1 MPKKVQQSPWRTEL
15 NELLRGVAGAFLF
28 GTPFLYTKEVWWKGN
43 FATPPQMM
51 FALGLTYSGLVLINW
66 AAGFRNQRRG
76 NWTGLLTDSAQA
88 LAIGLLA
95 ATLGLVLLNIISF
108 DSGLNAIIGRIVLE
122 GIPFGLGV
130 GLANTYL
137 KGNKGENQ
145 EDEADPNG
153 SRKTW
158 KKHQHSQKGVLA
170 DAAVTT
176 VGAALGAMISAGP
189 LAPTDEIAVIA
200 GRQSYLR
207 LLAII
212 VVSLLLSYAIVFV
225 AQFVS
230 QKKRLEQTGILQ
242 RPVSETVFAYL
253 ISLLMAMVMLWLFNV
268 LRFDD
273 PLDKWVTFTIV
284 LGFPAAIGGATA
296 RLVV

>member
-1 MPKKVQQSPWRTEL
+1 MPKKVDQSPWQAEL
-15 NELLRGVAGAFLF
+15 NDLLRGLAGAFLF

-66 AAGFRNQRRG
+66 AAGFRNQHSG
-76 NWTGLLTDSAQA
+76 NWTRLLTDSAQA

-95 ATLGLVLLNIISF
+95 ATLGLILLNVISF

-122 GIPFGLGV
+122 GIPFGFGV

-137 KGNKGENQ
+137 KGDGGGNK
-145 EDEADPNG
+145 EDEANPNG
-153 SRKTW
+153 DRKTQ
-158 KKHQHSQKGVLA
+158 KKQHSQKGALA

-189 LAPTDEIAVIA
+189 LAPTDEIFAIA
-200 GRQSYLR
+200 SRQSYPR
-207 LLAII
+207 LLVI
-212 VVSLLLSYAIVFV
+212 VAVSLLLSYVIVFV

-230 QKKRLEQTGILQ
+230 QKSRLEQTGILQ

-273 PLDKWVTFTIV
+273 SWDKWVSFIIV

-296 RLVV
+296 RLVI

>member
-1 MPKKVQQSPWRTEL
+1 MPKKVYQSPWQAEL
-15 NELLRGVAGAFLF
+15 NDLLRGVAGAFLF

-66 AAGFRNQRRG
+66 VAGFRNQQSG
-76 NWTGLLTDSAQA
+76 NWARLLTDSAQA

-137 KGNKGENQ
+137 KGNGGGSE
-145 EDEADPNG
+145 EDEADTNG
-153 SRKTW
+153 GRKTR
-158 KKHQHSQKGVLA
+158 KKQHHSQKGVLA
-170 DAAVTT
+170 DAAATV
-176 VGAALGAMISAGP
+176 VGAALGAIISAGP
-189 LAPTDEIAVIA
+189 LAPTDEISAIA
-200 GRQSYLR
+200 GRQSYPR

-212 VVSLLLSYAIVFV
+212 AASLLLSYVIVFV

-230 QKKRLEQTGILQ
+230 QKSRLGQTGILQ

-253 ISLLMAMVMLWLFNV
+253 VSLLMAMVMLWLFNV

-273 PLDKWVTFTIV
+273 PWDKWVSFIIV
-284 LGFPAAIGGATA
+284 LGFPATIGGATA

>member
-1 MPKKVQQSPWRTEL
+1 MPNKVQQSPWQTEL
-15 NELLRGVAGAFLF
+15 NDLLRGMAGAFLF

-76 NWTGLLTDSAQA
+76 NWTRLLTDSVQA

-95 ATLGLVLLNIISF
+95 ATLGLVLLNIINF
-108 DSGLNAIIGRIVLE
+108 DSGLNAIVGRIVLE

-137 KGNKGENQ
+137 KGNGGENKQ
-145 EDEADPNG
+145 DEADPNG
-153 SRKTW
+153 SRKTR
-158 KKHQHSQKGVLA
+158 KKHHSQKGVLA
-170 DAAVTT
+170 DAGVTA

-189 LAPTDEIAVIA
+189 LAPTDEIAALA
-200 GRQSYLR
+200 GRQSYIR

-212 VVSLLLSYAIVFV
+212 AISLLLSYAIVFV

-253 ISLLMAMVMLWLFNV
+253 ISLLMAMIMLWLFNV